1 MLKTEVKYKFYVS
14 RIDNSPI
21 LKFSFTYYGHY
32 FYRNM
37 NLRWDEEWEEY
48 LFKKFNNDQVG
59 IEEKDF
65 LKSITYKMGLYSL
78 SIEDIIF
85 VFDRLNLETIIR
97 DLVIGIIESYNE
109 KHQSKIKHKKD
120 ILHLKNLATKDYK
133 ILSITEEMLK

>member
-1 MLKTEVKYKFYVS
+1 
-14 RIDNSPI
+14 
-21 LKFSFTYYGHY
+21 
-32 FYRNM
+32 M

-65 LKSITYKMGLYSL
+65 LRSIKYKMGLYGL

-97 DLVIGIIESYNE
+97 DLVIGIIESYN
-109 KHQSKIKHKKD
+109 KQHQSKIKYKKD